1 MTLSSKDQFDGLMK
15 LKKEIELIQFLKE
28 LDNQFKNL
36 NNQFKK
42 SVYEESELTDEY
54 KPEEITEKDDEASV
68 TIPVYIE
75 SYILTVLNLGDSV
88 SITDIL
94 TASSDEFSL
103 EIDKVRA
110 WLKDDKHQRDLL
122 HVYFGGA
129 YTVEE
134 TPKYTVEETPKEEP
148 KYSVKIFSKDQET
161 KVVVKDI
168 STNKF
173 KVADEGIYYHIEETP
188 WFKNEFTAEELTDLD
203 LGQLLGED

>member
-1 MTLSSKDQFDGLMK
+1 MLLSSKVQFDGLMK

-28 LDNQFKNL
+28 L
-36 NNQFKK
+36 NNQFKSDFK
-42 SVYEESELTDEY
+42 EPAHTDEF
-54 KPEEITEKDDEASV
+54 KPEEITEEDDEANV
-68 TIPVYIE
+68 TIPIYIE

-103 EIDKVRA
+103 EIDKVRD
-110 WLKDDKHQRDLL
+110 WLKDDSHQRDLL

-148 KYSVKIFSKDQET
+148 KYSVKSFSKDQET

-168 STNKF
+168 STNRF
-173 KVADEGIYYHIEETP
+173 KVAEEGIYYHIEDTP

>member
-42 SVYEESELTDEY
+42 SVYEESELTDEF
-54 KPEEITEKDDEASV
+54 KPEEITEENDEANV

-134 TPKYTVEETPKEEP
+134 TPKEEP
-148 KYSVKIFSKDQET
+148 KYSLKIFSKDQET

-173 KVADEGIYYHIEETP
+173 KVADEGIYYHIEDTP

>member
-28 LDNQFKNL
+28 LD
-36 NNQFKK
+36 NQFKK

-134 TPKYTVEETPKEEP
+134 TPKEEP
-148 KYSVKIFSKDQET
+148 KYSLKIFSKDQET

-173 KVADEGIYYHIEETP
+173 KVADEGIYYHIEDTP

-203 LGQLLGED
+203 LGQLLGDD

>member
-1 MTLSSKDQFDGLMK
+1 MILSSKDQFDGLMK
-15 LKKEIELIQFLKE
+15 LKKEIELIQFLK
-28 LDNQFKNL
+28 QL
-36 NNQFKK
+36 NNQFKDLNNQFK
-42 SVYEESELTDEY
+42 ESDYEEQELPDEFEL
-54 KPEEITEKDDEASV
+54 EELKEEDEQASV

-75 SYILTVLNLGDSV
+75 SYILTVLDLRDSV
-88 SITDIL
+88 TISDIL

-134 TPKYTVEETPKEEP
+134 TPKEEP
-148 KYSVKIFSKDQET
+148 KYSLTIFSKDQET
-161 KVVVKDI
+161 KVVVKDT

-188 WFKNEFTAEELTDLD
+188 WLTDEFTAEELTDLD

>member
-1 MTLSSKDQFDGLMK
+1 MQLSSKEQFDGLMK

-28 LDNQFKNL
+28 LNKK
-36 NNQFKK
+36 FKK
-42 SVYEESELTDEY
+42 SDYEKSDVTDEFEQEELT
-54 KPEEITEKDDEASV
+54 EEEVSV

-75 SYILTVLNLGDSV
+75 SYILTVLDLGDSIT
-88 SITDIL
+88 ITDIL

-103 EIDKVRA
+103 EIDKVRV

-134 TPKYTVEETPKEEP
+134 PVKEEP
-148 KYSVKIFSKDQET
+148 KYSLTIFSKDQEN
-161 KVVVKDI
+161 KVVVKDT

-173 KVADEGIYYHIEETP
+173 KVVNEDIFYHVEETT
-188 WFKNEFTAEELTDLD
+188 WMTDEFTSEELTDLN
-203 LGQLLGED
+203 LGQLLGDD

>member
-28 LDNQFKNL
+28 LDKQFKSD
-36 NNQFKK
+36 F
-42 SVYEESELTDEY
+42 EEPAHTDEY
-54 KPEEITEKDDEASV
+54 KPEELTEEDDEASV

-134 TPKYTVEETPKEEP
+134 TPKTVEETPKEEP
-148 KYSVKIFSKDQET
+148 KYSLKIFSKDQET

-173 KVADEGIYYHIEETP
+173 KVADEGIYYHIEDTP